1 MSLNSIPHPLTYHC
15 ISVILWRL
23 RYARNQTAAWDHIL
37 THRRGNTL
45 KVVIVWHMIIRLPV
59 SADASLRS
67 CVRAMTPIYRE
78 PNGVT
83 RLRPFLPP
91 TASYPSPV
99 MGKQC
104 QDQFLHGR
112 VKLLSNFLSNH
123 GSIVLKKLP
132 LSFVVCYG
140 CLSLSLSRCSAS
152 ERGMSRLIF
161 LPGTSLSTFHLVP
174 SLFLLCVIC
183 CLPSIEQQWWKPYNF
198 GGFSIWTVQQILLKN
213 WKIKLDLSHMT
224 DSTALILR
232 GPACF
237 ARLGPGRP
245 QSTCF
250 FFVRRGFCRCPGR
263 LVCLFFFLH

>member
-1 MSLNSIPHPLTYHC
+1 MSLNSIPYPLTYHC

-132 LSFVVCYG
+132 LSFIVCYG
-140 CLSLSLSRCSAS
+140 CLSLSLSLLCQWKGHVSAYLS
-152 ERGMSRLIF
+152 AGDVSFNISSR
-161 LPGTSLSTFHLVP
+161 SLSLLALRNL
-174 SLFLLCVIC
+174 LF
-183 CLPSIEQQWWKPYNF
+183 
-198 GGFSIWTVQQILLKN
+198 T
-213 WKIKLDLSHMT
+213 
-224 DSTALILR
+224 
-232 GPACF
+232 
-237 ARLGPGRP
+237 
-245 QSTCF
+245 
-250 FFVRRGFCRCPGR
+250 
-263 LVCLFFFLH
+263 